1 MKIRTIIILLTI
13 VFITFLI
20 YMFNQD
26 KKIYILSLGNSNIYE
41 KPSYIDKLGQELE
54 KRNILEENINIT
66 SEINEILDDIKA
78 NKKIQ
83 DKLMKNHLIKA
94 DIIFVTTTSSKD
106 NLNELIKVI
115 KKYSKEKII
124 IIGPN
129 TKDNQIISKKY
140 QIELLNIDLK
150 QNQNDM
156 IYANLL
162 NFTLENANNT
172 WKIPFMLV

>member
-1 MKIRTIIILLTI
+1 
-13 VFITFLI
+13 
-20 YMFNQD
+20 
-26 KKIYILSLGNSNIYE
+26 
-41 KPSYIDKLGQELE
+41 
-54 KRNILEENINIT
+54 
-66 SEINEILDDIKA
+66 
-78 NKKIQ
+78 
-83 DKLMKNHLIKA
+83 MKNHLIKA

-106 NLNELIKVI
+106 DLNELIKII

-124 IIGPN
+124 LIGSN

-150 QNQNDM
+150 QNQNEM

>member
-1 MKIRTIIILLTI
+1 MKFKTIIVLLTI

-20 YMFNQD
+20 YVFNQD
-26 KKIYILSLGNSNIYE
+26 EKMYILSLGNSNIYE
-41 KPSYIDKLGQELE
+41 KPSYIDKLCQELSN
-54 KRNILEENINIT
+54 KNLLEENINVT
-66 SEINEILDDIKA
+66 TEINNILNDIKE

-83 DKLMKNHLIKA
+83 GKLMKNHLIKA
-94 DIIFVTTTSSKD
+94 DIIFITTLSDKD
-106 NLNELIKVI
+106 NLNDLIKII
-115 KKYSKEKII
+115 KKYSKEQII
-124 IIGPN
+124 LIGPK
-129 TKDNQIISKKY
+129 TKDNLVISQKY

-172 WKIPFMLV
+172 

>member
-1 MKIRTIIILLTI
+1 MKIKTIIILLTI
-13 VFITFLI
+13 VFITLLI
-20 YMFNQD
+20 YIFNQD
-26 KKIYILSLGNSNIYE
+26 KKIYVLSLGNSNIYE

-54 KRNILEENINIT
+54 KRNLLEENINIT
-66 SEINEILDDIKA
+66 SEINEILDDIKT

-106 NLNELIKVI
+106 DLNELIKII

-124 IIGPN
+124 LIGSN
-129 TKDNQIISKKY
+129 TNDNQIISKKY

-150 QNQNDM
+150 QNQNEM